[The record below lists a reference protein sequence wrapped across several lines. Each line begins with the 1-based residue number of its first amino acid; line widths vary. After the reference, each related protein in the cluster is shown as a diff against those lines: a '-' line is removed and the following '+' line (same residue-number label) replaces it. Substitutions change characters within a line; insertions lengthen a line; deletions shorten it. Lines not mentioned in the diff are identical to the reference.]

1 MKTASWDIFCAVVD
15 HYGDIGVCWRLSRQ
29 LAAEHRSPVR
39 LWVDD
44 LTAFRRL
51 EPAVD
56 VLAESQHLAGVE
68 IRHWGKP
75 FTHTEPADIAV
86 EAFGCNLPD
95 SYIAAMQRARPP
107 VWINLE
113 YLSAETWTRGCHRL
127 ASPHPRLPLTKYFFF
142 PGFVPE
148 SGGLLRE
155 HGLLQA
161 RAAFGPAEAAA
172 FRAAV
177 GLPAPLPDELR
188 VSLFCY
194 PREVVPALL
203 ETWAAGGRAVCC
215 AVPEGTAVADVAAWA
230 GAPLEAGLCVERGSL
245 RLCGVPF
252 LSQPEYD
259 RLLWSC
265 DLNFVRGEDSFVRAQ
280 WAQQPMVW
288 QIYLQPDGA
297 HWKKLQ
303 AFLDLYAAA
312 LPHDARTD
320 LTDLWEAWNGA
331 APVHDAWERAARHLP
346 ALASRARTWAA
357 VLAQQAD
364 LAGELLKFA
373 EEKRTG

>member
-1 MKTASWDIFCAVVD
+1 MKTATWDIFCSVVD

-29 LAAEHRSPVR
+29 LTAEHASPVR

-44 LTAFRRL
+44 LTAFQRL

-75 FTHTEPADIAV
+75 FARAEPADIVV

-95 SYIAAMQRARPP
+95 SYIAAMQRERPP

-142 PGFVPE
+142 PGFGPE

-155 HGLLQA
+155 RGLLEA
-161 RAAFGPAEAAA
+161 RAAFGAPEAAA
-172 FRAAV
+172 FRAAL
-177 GLPAPLPDELR
+177 GLPAPLPDELQ

-194 PREVVPALL
+194 PREVVSALL

-215 AVPEGTAVADVAAWA
+215 AVPEGTAVADIAAWA
-230 GAPLEAGLCVERGSL
+230 GAPLETGVCVERGNL

-288 QIYLQPDGA
+288 QIYFQPDGA

-331 APVHDAWERAARHLP
+331 APVHDAWERTLRRLP
-346 ALASRARTWAA
+346 ALASRARSWAA

-364 LAGELLKFA
+364 LAGELLRFA